1 MGYELGRMEG
11 ADPQS
16 GAARNSSSDG
26 DTVSE
31 RASPTLALQRLGAAV
46 LGLFLVMVPL
56 VASFYDGGL
65 LDYSVQ
71 AIVVAGAIGLPL
83 TLIGFASFKDGRGP
97 PDDLYL
103 MVHRIL
109 TAALL
114 IAGIGFALRD
124 EPTAALTFA
133 AATIVMGLLLLTRA
147 GVGHDEDGQ
156 GDGATTVSS
165 DHHRIGG

>member
-1 MGYELGRMEG
+1 MEG

-16 GAARNSSSDG
+16 GAARNPSGDG

-31 RASPTLALQRLGAAV
+31 RVSPTLTLQRSVAATV
-46 LGLFLVMVPL
+46 GLFLVIVPA
-56 VASFYDGGL
+56 VASFYDGGR

-71 AIVVAGAIGLPL
+71 AVVVAAGIGLPL
-83 TLIGFASFKDGRGP
+83 TLIGFASFRDGRGP

-114 IAGIGFALRD
+114 IAGIGFALRN
-124 EPTAALTFA
+124 EPTAAITFA
-133 AATIVMGLLLLTRA
+133 AATIVMGLLLLTSARA
-147 GVGHDEDGQ
+147 GRDEDHG
-156 GDGATTVSS
+156 GGATTVAT
-165 DHHRIGG
+165 DHHRIDG

>member
-1 MGYELGRMEG
+1 MGRMEG

-16 GAARNSSSDG
+16 GAARNPSSDG

-31 RASPTLALQRLGAAV
+31 RASPTLALQRLGAAGV
-46 LGLFLVMVPL
+46 GLFLVMVPL
-56 VASFYDGGL
+56 VASFYDDGGGL

-71 AIVVAGAIGLPL
+71 AVVVAGAIGLPL

-114 IAGIGFALRD
+114 IAAIGFALRN
-124 EPTAALTFA
+124 EPTAAITFA
-133 AATIVMGLLLLTRA
+133 AATIIMGLLLLTRA
-147 GVGHDEDGQ
+147 GAGHDENREGA
-156 GDGATTVSS
+156 GATTVAT
-165 DHHRIGG
+165 DHHRIDG

>member
-1 MGYELGRMEG
+1 VRLGRVEG

-16 GAARNSSSDG
+16 GAARNPSSDG

-31 RASPTLALQRLGAAV
+31 RASPTLTLHRLVAAIV
-46 LGLFLVMVPL
+46 GLFLVMVPA
-56 VASFYDGGL
+56 VASFYGGGL

-71 AIVVAGAIGLPL
+71 AVVVAGAIGLPL

-103 MVHRIL
+103 LVHRIL

-124 EPTAALTFA
+124 EPTAAITFA
-133 AATIVMGLLLLTRA
+133 AATIVMALLLLTPA
-147 GVGHDEDGQ
+147 GDGHDEDRPG
-156 GDGATTVSS
+156 GGATTVAT
-165 DHHRIGG
+165 DHHRIDG

>member
-1 MGYELGRMEG
+1 MGCELGRMEG

-16 GAARNSSSDG
+16 GAARNPSGDG

-31 RASPTLALQRLGAAV
+31 RASPTLTLHRSVAAIV
-46 LGLFLVMVPL
+46 GLFLVMVPA
-56 VASFYDGGL
+56 VASFYGEGL

-71 AIVVAGAIGLPL
+71 AVVVAGGIGLPL
-83 TLIGFASFKDGRGP
+83 TLIGFSSFKDGRGP

-114 IAGIGFALRD
+114 IAAIGFALRD
-124 EPTAALTFA
+124 EPTAGITFA
-133 AATIVMGLLLLTRA
+133 AATIVMGLLLLTPA
-147 GVGHDEDGQ
+147 GAGHDEDRQ
-156 GDGATTVSS
+156 GGGATTVAT
-165 DHHRIGG
+165 DHHRIDG